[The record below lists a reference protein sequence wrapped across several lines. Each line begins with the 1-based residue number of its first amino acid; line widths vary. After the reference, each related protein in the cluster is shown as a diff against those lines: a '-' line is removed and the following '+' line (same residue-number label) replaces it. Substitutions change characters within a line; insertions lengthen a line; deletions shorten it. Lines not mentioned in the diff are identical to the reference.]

1 MEFWI
6 DFGDDVKGMIFVEM
20 RVIVFVFVKYI
31 IEELKLM
38 GYRVVLFI
46 GSKLSDSSEGVLI
59 FCYLF

>member
-6 DFGDDVKGMIFVEM
+6 DFGDDVKGMIFVEI

-46 GSKLSDSSEGVLI
+46 GSKFSDSSEGILI
-59 FCYLF
+59 FCY